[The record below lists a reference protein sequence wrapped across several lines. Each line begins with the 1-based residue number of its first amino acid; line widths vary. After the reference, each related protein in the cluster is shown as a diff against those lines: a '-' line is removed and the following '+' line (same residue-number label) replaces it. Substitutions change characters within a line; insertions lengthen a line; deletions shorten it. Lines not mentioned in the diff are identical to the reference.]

1 MSCGEAVPVVS
12 VVSAPVNDVDL
23 QNQRIQDIASE
34 VLRLR
39 LVHSQYKQLEGQ
51 LKTAVDKLQQTSDK
65 VFQFSQYLE
74 QGLRPGGSIG
84 TLGGSFSGVEVEN
97 LLGLMECL
105 CVVCNAPVVSKK
117 QEDLLAATKWLLQDA
132 DALMRRLSEL
142 PAAPSMQSRRL
153 APYLLSCDSSWR
165 GQLNEAGQ
173 CYEALRSWLSCYYQF
188 SLVSSQMEANAAQ
201 LQRQEQLLSELSKDD
216 GGLDVAK
223 FGDHGDGLTYNGRYN
238 QQGEPGSLSAPTKP
252 FAFRPCSLKRSSS
265 VQSTSSA
272 GSRRSQSPADRVA
285 RMANGIKVG
294 GAVSVAR
301 RASREIREASIK
313 SPLGRLSDRSRAVG
327 QPPATASQAI
337 SSRTKPSA
345 LTEKRQVSSLSGGNE
360 PSPRV
365 TRLSSQLAMSTV
377 SGMARVSRSG
387 SAAAPPGPPMGSPRR
402 QPYSARASYTEAKT
416 TTMQSVPTRRHIVPP
431 RVRRPSETSGG
442 PVVTAT
448 SSRLTPASV
457 VKAQEKTLESEA
469 KNESAPLSPR
479 NGHGQQTAF
488 VRSRSLQSITEPEVG
503 ATPSRV
509 TRPTEASA
517 RRSQITPIGGRL
529 SSSASQPSRP
539 HVVTSVWM
547 SSRLSGAGTTP
558 TTQGV
563 RLHARTT
570 KSTMPSKVESTG
582 PVVRD
587 VTPSAWALATSRSSP
602 SLETR
607 MVLGRQ
613 VRETAMATPRPL
625 FSARTMR

>member
-1 MSCGEAVPVVS
+1 MYR
-12 VVSAPVNDVDL
+12 
-23 QNQRIQDIASE
+23 Q
-34 VLRLR
+34 
-39 LVHSQYKQLEGQ
+39 
-51 LKTAVDKLQQTSDK
+51 

-216 GGLDVAK
+216 GG
-223 FGDHGDGLTYNGRYN
+223 
-238 QQGEPGSLSAPTKP
+238 EPGSLSAPTKP

-377 SGMARVSRSG
+377 LGMARVSRSG

-503 ATPSRV
+503 VTPSRV

-587 VTPSAWALATSRSSP
+587 VTPSARALATSRSSP

>member
-216 GGLDVAK
+216 GG
-223 FGDHGDGLTYNGRYN
+223 
-238 QQGEPGSLSAPTKP
+238 EPGSLSAPTKP

-377 SGMARVSRSG
+377 LGMARVSRSG

>member
-105 CVVCNAPVVSKK
+105 CVVCNAPVVLKK

-216 GGLDVAK
+216 G
-223 FGDHGDGLTYNGRYN
+223 
-238 QQGEPGSLSAPTKP
+238 GEPGSLSAPTKP

-377 SGMARVSRSG
+377 LGMARVSRSG

-503 ATPSRV
+503 VTPSRV

-563 RLHARTT
+563 RLHAGTT

>member
-216 GGLDVAK
+216 GG
-223 FGDHGDGLTYNGRYN
+223 
-238 QQGEPGSLSAPTKP
+238 EPGSLSAPTKP

-377 SGMARVSRSG
+377 LGMARVSRSG

-503 ATPSRV
+503 VTPSRV

>member
-188 SLVSSQMEANAAQ
+188 SLVSSPMEANAAQ

-216 GGLDVAK
+216 G
-223 FGDHGDGLTYNGRYN
+223 
-238 QQGEPGSLSAPTKP
+238 GEPGSLSAPTKP

-377 SGMARVSRSG
+377 LGMARVSRSG

>member
-1 MSCGEAVPVVS
+1 MSFGEAVPVVS
-12 VVSAPVNDVDL
+12 VVSAPVTDVDL

-142 PAAPSMQSRRL
+142 PPAPSMQSRRL
-153 APYLLSCDSSWR
+153 APYLLSCESSWR
-165 GQLNEAGQ
+165 GQINEAGQ

-201 LQRQEQLLSELSKDD
+201 LQRQEQLLSELSKED
-216 GGLDVAK
+216 G
-223 FGDHGDGLTYNGRYN
+223 
-238 QQGEPGSLSAPTKP
+238 GEPGSLSAPTKP
-252 FAFRPCSLKRSSS
+252 FAFRPCGLKRSSS

-294 GAVSVAR
+294 GAVSVTR

-313 SPLGRLSDRSRAVG
+313 SPLGRLSDRSRAVA

-345 LTEKRQVSSLSGGNE
+345 LVEKRQVSSLSGGNE
-360 PSPRV
+360 ASPRV

-377 SGMARVSRSG
+377 LGMARVSRSG

-416 TTMQSVPTRRHIVPP
+416 TMQSVPTRRHIVPP
-431 RVRRPSETSGG
+431 RVRRPSEAGG
-442 PVVTAT
+442 PTVTVT

-469 KNESAPLSPR
+469 KNESTPLSPR

-558 TTQGV
+558 TTPGV
-563 RLHARTT
+563 RLHARPT

-582 PVVRD
+582 PAVRD
-587 VTPSAWALATSRSSP
+587 ITPSAWALATSRSSP

>member
-1 MSCGEAVPVVS
+1 MSCSEVTNVVS
-12 VVSAPVNDVDL
+12 TALSDGDL
-23 QNQRIQDIASE
+23 QNQRIQDIAAE

-39 LVHSQYKQLEGQ
+39 LVQSQYKQLEGQ
-51 LKTAVDKLQQTSDK
+51 LKAAIDKLQQTSDK
-65 VFQFSQYLE
+65 VTQFSQYLE

-84 TLGGSFSGVEVEN
+84 TLGGSFSGVEAEN

-132 DALMRRLSEL
+132 DALMERLSEL
-142 PAAPSMQSRRL
+142 PPAPSMQSRRL
-153 APYLLSCDSSWR
+153 APYLLSCDSNWR

-201 LQRQEQLLSELSKDD
+201 LQRQEQLLSELSKED
-216 GGLDVAK
+216 GGD
-223 FGDHGDGLTYNGRYN
+223 
-238 QQGEPGSLSAPTKP
+238 QGSLNGPSKV
-252 FAFRPCSLKRSSS
+252 FAFRACGLKRSSS

-285 RMANGIKVG
+285 RMGGMKVG
-294 GAVSVAR
+294 GAVPVTR

-327 QPPATASQAI
+327 QPAQVQPRVKAS
-337 SSRTKPSA
+337 T
-345 LTEKRQVSSLSGGNE
+345 LNEKRQVGLGGNE
-360 PSPRV
+360 ASPRV
-365 TRLSSQLAMSTV
+365 TRLGSQLAMSTV
-377 SGMARVSRSG
+377 LGMARVSRSG

-402 QPYSARASYTEAKT
+402 QPYSARASYEPKSSSAAAPT
-416 TTMQSVPTRRHIVPP
+416 TRRHIVPP
-431 RVRRPSETSGG
+431 RVRRPSDAGG
-442 PVVTAT
+442 SAST

-457 VKAQEKTLESEA
+457 MKAQEKTVETEV
-469 KNESAPLSPR
+469 KNEAAPLSPR
-479 NGHGQQTAF
+479 NGAQQTAF
-488 VRSRSLQSITEPEVG
+488 CRSRSLQSITEPEAG

-529 SSSASQPSRP
+529 SPSASQPSRP
-539 HVVTSVWM
+539 HVITSVWT
-547 SSRLSGAGTTP
+547 SGSRLSTGTTP
-558 TTQGV
+558 TTPGV
-563 RLHARTT
+563 RLYARAT
-570 KSTMPSKVESTG
+570 KSTMPIKVESGNT
-582 PVVRD
+582 RD
-587 VTPSAWALATSRSSP
+587 LTPSAWALATSRSSP

-607 MVLGRQ
+607 VVLGRQ

-625 FSARTMR
+625 FSARARA

>member
-216 GGLDVAK
+216 GG
-223 FGDHGDGLTYNGRYN
+223 
-238 QQGEPGSLSAPTKP
+238 EPGSLSAPTKP

-377 SGMARVSRSG
+377 LGMARVSRSG

-503 ATPSRV
+503 VTPSRV

-587 VTPSAWALATSRSSP
+587 VTPSARALATSRSSP

>member
-1 MSCGEAVPVVS
+1 MSCGEVVPVVS

-173 CYEALRSWLSCYYQF
+173 CYEALRSWLSRYYQF

-216 GGLDVAK
+216 G
-223 FGDHGDGLTYNGRYN
+223 
-238 QQGEPGSLSAPTKP
+238 GEPGSLSAPTKP

-327 QPPATASQAI
+327 NPPATASQAI

-377 SGMARVSRSG
+377 LGMARVSRSG

>member
-216 GGLDVAK
+216 GG
-223 FGDHGDGLTYNGRYN
+223 
-238 QQGEPGSLSAPTKP
+238 EPGSLSAPTKP

-377 SGMARVSRSG
+377 LGMARVSRSG

-503 ATPSRV
+503 VTPSRV

-563 RLHARTT
+563 RLHAGTT

>member
-1 MSCGEAVPVVS
+1 MSCGEVVPVVS

-216 GGLDVAK
+216 GG
-223 FGDHGDGLTYNGRYN
+223 
-238 QQGEPGSLSAPTKP
+238 EPGSLSAPTKP

-377 SGMARVSRSG
+377 LGMARVSRSG

>member
-1 MSCGEAVPVVS
+1 MFGQRGTYPPFEMQINLFQADNFLVGDVNQLQPLAFMEAAQKAKVPVTFRMQ
-12 VVSAPVNDVDL
+12 AGYD
-23 QNQRIQDIASE
+23 
-34 VLRLR
+34 
-39 LVHSQYKQLEGQ
+39 HSYYFMLG
-51 LKTAVDKLQQTSDK
+51 
-65 VFQFSQYLE
+65 FSQKA
-74 QGLRPGGSIG
+74 RS
-84 TLGGSFSGVEVEN
+84 VR
-97 LLGLMECL
+97 
-105 CVVCNAPVVSKK
+105 AH
-117 QEDLLAATKWLLQDA
+117 
-132 DALMRRLSEL
+132 MRVR
-142 PAAPSMQSRRL
+142 
-153 APYLLSCDSSWR
+153 
-165 GQLNEAGQ
+165 
-173 CYEALRSWLSCYYQF
+173 
-188 SLVSSQMEANAAQ
+188 
-201 LQRQEQLLSELSKDD
+201 
-216 GGLDVAK
+216 
-223 FGDHGDGLTYNGRYN
+223 T
-238 QQGEPGSLSAPTKP
+238 
-252 FAFRPCSLKRSSS
+252 
-265 VQSTSSA
+265 
-272 GSRRSQSPADRVA
+272 
-285 RMANGIKVG
+285 
-294 GAVSVAR
+294 
-301 RASREIREASIK
+301 
-313 SPLGRLSDRSRAVG
+313 VG
-327 QPPATASQAI
+327 QPPATASQAL

-345 LTEKRQVSSLSGGNE
+345 LTEKRQVTSLSGGNE

-377 SGMARVSRSG
+377 LGMARVARSG

-416 TTMQSVPTRRHIVPP
+416 TSMQSVPTRRHIVPP

-442 PVVTAT
+442 PAVTVT

-558 TTQGV
+558 TTPGV

-582 PVVRD
+582 PVRD
-587 VTPSAWALATSRSSP
+587 VTPSAWIFINHGKTTNWLWQHHGHRRRWKLAWFWAARCGKQP
-602 SLETR
+602 WRRLGPYSLHA
-607 MVLGRQ
+607 Q
-613 VRETAMATPRPL
+613 
-625 FSARTMR
+625 